1 MNIALICIA
10 LLGFLVLGL
19 GLNVVVFRGKTDTI
33 TGTIN
38 EPDNPLNKA
47 IRAHGNTTEYAPI
60 LAVLIYVLGSMNPEF
75 WVQCTMVLVTVSRY
89 LLAAGLVFPATMAK
103 ANPMRFIG
111 ALGTFIFGLAL
122 CVALV
127 LKIMAL
133 G

>member
-19 GLNVVVFRGKTDTI
+19 GLNVVVFRGKTNTI

-60 LAVLIYVLGSMNPEF
+60 LAVLIYVL
-75 WVQCTMVLVTVSRY
+75 
-89 LLAAGLVFPATMAK
+89 AKILVFPATMAK
-103 ANPMRFIG
+103 PNPMRFIG
-111 ALGTFIFGLAL
+111 ALGTFVFGLAL